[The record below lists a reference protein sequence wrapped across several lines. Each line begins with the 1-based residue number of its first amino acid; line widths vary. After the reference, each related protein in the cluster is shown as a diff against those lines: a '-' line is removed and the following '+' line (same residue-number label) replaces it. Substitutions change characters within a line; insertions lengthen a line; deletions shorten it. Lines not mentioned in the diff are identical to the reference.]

1 MKKLNYGVVGCGVFG
16 EYQIN
21 GVAKLTNANL
31 VALCD
36 VNMERCKLMAE
47 KFGVEKTYQDY
58 NDLINDPEVEA
69 VIVVTPDQ
77 KHAEVSIAAMR
88 AGKHVLCEKPMSLNL
103 DECREMIKV
112 SEETGKKLMVGQICR
127 MAPGFIE
134 AKKLVDSGVIG
145 ELYFVESEYAHDY
158 SLIPGADNWRTTPER
173 HPIIGGACHAIDLL
187 RWIAGDPIET
197 SAYSNHKVLKDWPV
211 DDCTVAIFKFP
222 ENVIGK
228 VFCSIGCKR
237 EYTMRTV
244 LYGTKGTITVNNTDP
259 YIYVNRTQISNDGP
273 VLGDVWGLGAGE
285 EHELILSKKININ
298 DHNTQGENEQF
309 CNAVLNDEPVPTDG
323 REGAKTVAVCR
334 AVVESCNSG
343 MPVKIKY
350 DF

>member
-21 GVAKLTNANL
+21 GVVNLVNANL
-31 VALCD
+31 VAVCD
-36 VNMERCKLMAE
+36 VDEARCKEMAE
-47 KFGVEKTYQDY
+47 KFAVPKTYTDY
-58 NDLINDPEVEA
+58 RDLIADDEIEA

-77 KHAEVSIAAMR
+77 VHAEVAIAAMQ
-88 AGKHVLCEKPMSLNL
+88 AGKHVLCEKPMSLSL
-103 DECREMIKV
+103 DECKEMIRV

-134 AKKLVDSGVIG
+134 AKKLVDEGVIG

-158 SLIPGADNWRTTPER
+158 SLIPGAANWRTTPER

-187 RWIAGDPIET
+187 RWIAGNPTET
-197 SAYSNHKVLKDWPV
+197 VAFSNHKVLTEWPV

-222 ENVIGK
+222 NEVIGK

-259 YIYVNRTQISNDGP
+259 YIYVNRTQLSDDGK
-273 VLGDVWGLGAGE
+273 VLGGIWGEE

-298 DHNTQGENEQF
+298 DHNTKGENEQF
-309 CNAVLNDEPVPTDG
+309 CDCVLNDKPVPTDG
-323 REGAKTVAVCR
+323 REGARTVAVCR

-343 MPVKIKY
+343 MPVKISY